1 MEMLYPRLSIDME
14 PCNVLFISEPYA
26 VLLKTGFTV
35 AADIMYKK
43 GSKKT
48 EMTLLI
54 AAKSIADSLKP
65 RIIENGGKLSGLQ
78 VWIYKSGPERTS
90 AYLIED

>member
-1 MEMLYPRLSIDME
+1 MEMSHPRLTIDME
-14 PCNVLFISEPYA
+14 PCNVQFISEPYA

-35 AADIMYKK
+35 AADVLYKK
-43 GSKKT
+43 GPKKT

-65 RIIENGGKLSGLQ
+65 RIDENGGKLVGLQ
-78 VWIYKSGPERTS
+78 VWIYKSGAERTS
-90 AYLIED
+90 TYLIED